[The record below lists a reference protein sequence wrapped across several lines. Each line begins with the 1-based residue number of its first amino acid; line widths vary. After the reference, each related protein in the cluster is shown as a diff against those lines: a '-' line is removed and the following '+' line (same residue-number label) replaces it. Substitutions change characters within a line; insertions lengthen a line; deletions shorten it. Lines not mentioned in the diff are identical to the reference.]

1 MTAGMIRVMLT
12 TEGTYPFHQ
21 GGVSTWC
28 ETLVNKMNAVEFFI
42 YSIIANPFITQKFKL
57 PAHATM
63 QTVPLWGTEEPKEH
77 LTVPFSQ
84 IYLPKRNTTDPIVR
98 DHFMPL
104 FLELI
109 EEIISEVKDPRRFG
123 RVLLDLYN
131 FFQEYDYQV
140 SFKSEQTWLAYKQL
154 ILTTAAKGEHRLN
167 QPDVYGL
174 IQSLGWVYRFLNII
188 NTPLPE
194 VNVTHSSAAAF
205 CGIPC
210 VLLKLKHNTPYL
222 LTEHGV
228 YLREQYLSLSKGIYS
243 SFLTTFLIRMVQSV
257 TTLNYMYADQ
267 VSPVAHYNTR
277 WEKRFGVPDERIRVI
292 HNGVDERVFT
302 EAPKIPRE
310 QPTVVMIARVDPL
323 KDIIT
328 FLHAAALVRD
338 RFPDVKFIVYGS
350 VSVPDYYQQCLEVKE
365 KLQLGD
371 AFIFAGHTSNMNAA
385 YHSGDIVALSSI
397 SEAFPYS
404 AIEAMMTGKPV
415 VATDVGGVKEAVG
428 DTGLLVDPRD
438 PEQFAEALLKLLNN
452 PTLREDLGREARE
465 RALNFF
471 TLDTVIDLHL
481 KSYIKLAVHAKERAP
496 IVRRVDRSQQQ
507 KLLIEKG
514 YAFLAIEMYKDAIEQ
529 FRLALKEQPNSP
541 YTPVIMTEISKA
553 YNQLGQYDLAF
564 HELDKSSA
572 YMSLLQAGERDSA

>member
-1 MTAGMIRVMLT
+1 
-12 TEGTYPFHQ
+12 
-21 GGVSTWC
+21 
-28 ETLVNKMNAVEFFI
+28 
-42 YSIIANPFITQKFKL
+42 
-57 PAHATM
+57 M

-84 IYLPKRNTTDPIVR
+84 IYLPKRNTNDSIVR
-98 DHFMPL
+98 EHFLPL

-109 EEIISEVKDPRRFG
+109 EEMIGEVKDPRRFG
-123 RVLLDLYN
+123 RILLDLYN
-131 FFQEYDYQV
+131 FFQTYDYQV
-140 SFKSEQTWLAYKQL
+140 SFKSEQTWLAYKEL
-154 ILTTAAKGEHRLN
+154 ILTAAANGKHRLN

-194 VNVTHSSAAAF
+194 AHVTHSSAAAF

-210 VLLKLKHNTPYL
+210 VLSKLKHKTPYL

-257 TTLNYMYADQ
+257 TTLNYLYADQ

-277 WEKRFGVPDERIRVI
+277 WEKRFGVPDERIQVI
-292 HNGVDERVFT
+292 HNGVDERIFT
-302 EAPKIPRE
+302 EASKTPKE
-310 QPTVVMIARVDPL
+310 KPTVVMIARVDPL

-328 FLHAAALVRD
+328 FLHAAALVRE
-338 RFPDVKFIVYGS
+338 RFPHVQFIVYGS

-371 AFIFAGHTSNMNAA
+371 SFIFAGHTSNMNAA

-428 DTGLLVDPRD
+428 DTGLLVDPRN
-438 PEQFAEALLKLLNN
+438 PEQFAEALLKLLYN
-452 PTLREDLGREARE
+452 PQLREDLGREARE

-481 KSYIKLAVHAKERAP
+481 KSYIKLAVGAASRAP
-496 IVRRVDRSQQQ
+496 VARRVDRSQQQ
-507 KLLIEKG
+507 KLYMEKG
-514 YAFLAIEMYKDAIEQ
+514 YAFLSLQMYREAIEQ

-541 YTPVIMTEISKA
+541 YTPVLMTEISKA
-553 YNQLGQYDLAF
+553 YNQLGEYDLAF
-564 HELDKSSA
+564 QELEKSTA
-572 YMSLLQAGERDSA
+572 YLSLLQAGEKESA